1 MQTEYEINKGTYMI
15 VSEGKT
21 SKVYDEDGIYDVE
34 LSTVKLLDDNCK
46 NYGSTLKGRKEGTEA
61 LTGIKYKTPI
71 IISELNKIIF
81 FPTASS
87 RNNDCNWISVNN
99 IKDYYK
105 NGKKTIIVFSNG
117 LEYEIDTSYY
127 VIENQVLKSALLESK
142 LYKNEK
148 KK

>member
-1 MQTEYEINKGTYMI
+1 MVKDYEINSGTYMI

-21 SKVYDEDGIYDVE
+21 SKIYDADGVYETE
-34 LSTVKLLDDNCK
+34 LSTVKILDDNCK
-46 NYGSTLKGRKEGTEA
+46 NYGSSLKGRRDGTEA

-71 IISELNKIIF
+71 IVSELNKIIF
-81 FPTASS
+81 FPTASL
-87 RNNDCNWISVNN
+87 RNNNCNWISLNN

-105 NGKKTIIVFSNG
+105 KGNKTLLVFNNGK
-117 LEYEIDTSYY
+117 EYEIDVSYY
-127 VIENQVLKSALLESK
+127 VIENQILKSALLESK

>member
-1 MQTEYEINKGTYMI
+1 MQKEYEINKGTYMI
-15 VSEGKT
+15 VSDGKT

-34 LSTVKLLDDNCK
+34 LSTAKLLDDNCK

-87 RNNDCNWISVNN
+87 RSNDCNWISVNN

>member
-15 VSEGKT
+15 VSDGKT

-87 RNNDCNWISVNN
+87 RSNDCNWISVNN

>member
-117 LEYEIDTSYY
+117 LECEIDASYY

>member
-15 VSEGKT
+15 VSDGKI

-87 RNNDCNWISVNN
+87 RSNDCNWISVNN